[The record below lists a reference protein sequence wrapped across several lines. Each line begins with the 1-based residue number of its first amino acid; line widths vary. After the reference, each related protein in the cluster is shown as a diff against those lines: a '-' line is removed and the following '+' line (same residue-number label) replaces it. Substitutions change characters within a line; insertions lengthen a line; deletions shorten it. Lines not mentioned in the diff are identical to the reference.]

1 MKTLVGAPPEST
13 DGPTSSIPARRA
25 GLAILGIIA
34 AVAVM
39 GPTVAGE
46 SPYAPHLDRVLLPP
60 GPGGL
65 LGTDYLGRS
74 NLSRLAYAI
83 RLSSGLAVASVLSAA
98 IPGTLLGLVAAWRGG
113 WLDRVIALVADATLA
128 LPGLLFILLLLGFA
142 PGAIWPFY
150 VGLALALWVE
160 YFRLARAS
168 SAVLLAS
175 QQVEASHLLGFGLP
189 YVIRRHL
196 LPELMPMMLTVS
208 TFGVVTAVLT
218 LATAGYIGFGLRP
231 PTAELGLMMSEA
243 FPYWI
248 EAPWLLAAPVLT
260 LMLIVTALT
269 LIAGTYRHE

>member
-1 MKTLVGAPPEST
+1 MKTPLGARHESIE
-13 DGPTSSIPARRA
+13 DLSSSVAAKYAGFGILGVIAAIAVLGPT
-25 GLAILGIIA
+25 L
-34 AVAVM
+34 
-39 GPTVAGE
+39 AGE
-46 SPYAPHLDRVLLPP
+46 SPYTQHLDRVLLPP

-74 NLSRLAYAI
+74 NLARLAYAI
-83 RLSSGLAVASVLSAA
+83 RLSSGLAVVSVLSAA
-98 IPGTLLGLVAAWRGG
+98 VPGTLLGLVAAWRGG

-142 PGAIWPFY
+142 PGTIWPFY

-160 YFRLARAS
+160 YFRLVRAS

-189 YVIRRHL
+189 YIIRRHL
-196 LPELMPMMLTVS
+196 LPELMPMVLTVS

-218 LATAGYIGFGLRP
+218 MATAGYIGFGLRP

-243 FPYWI
+243 FPYWV

-260 LMLIVTALT
+260 LVLVVTALT
-269 LIAGTYRHE
+269 LVAARRHE